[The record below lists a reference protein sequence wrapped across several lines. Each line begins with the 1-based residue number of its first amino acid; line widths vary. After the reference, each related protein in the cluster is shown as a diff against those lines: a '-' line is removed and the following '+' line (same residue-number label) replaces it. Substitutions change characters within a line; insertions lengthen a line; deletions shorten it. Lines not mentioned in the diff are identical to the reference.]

1 MVALYDNDWF
11 IAQVEGEEPDE
22 EVEGFTLLRYM
33 EQKGENQFI
42 HGKVDTLKTNDK
54 DIILRVNPPEPVS
67 NRHYGLCN
75 DDLKK
80 LKAKMVGFIIIIS
93 ALWFYF
99 KSKKNVFYSH
109 DMKKKRG
116 WLILKIQDLNAN
128 ISFFL

>member
-54 DIILRVNPPEPVS
+54 DTILRVNHPS
-67 NRHYGLCN
+67 LCLT
-75 DDLKK
+75 DIMDFVMMTLK
-80 LKAKMVGFIIIIS
+80 S
-93 ALWFYF
+93 
-99 KSKKNVFYSH
+99 
-109 DMKKKRG
+109 
-116 WLILKIQDLNAN
+116 
-128 ISFFL
+128 